1 MYNIFDDPFFK
12 DPIFRKRKGNDNDND
27 NVNDCKCEKRF
38 YVNGKEVSEEEY
50 KKALNPSTTTT
61 TTTTTQ
67 DVDIE
72 ALEKRL
78 KALRKKIE
86 EEKQSATEGAKK
98 PVLEGSG
105 VENAV
110 GKSAMTAETPF
121 IIFSSDPVKEDE
133 EEKTEAVRAPWEETS
148 EDGGKLC
155 CPCGD
160 ANVGDGGCDCGDG
173 ACQCELEPAVDETQ
187 LVNGIEKIAEG
198 VAKIPDMPIFYL
210 NHYVGQNKMRDE
222 VYLPFAAID
231 KDGYSL
237 PGITDSQLLALLAY
251 RFRKS
256 EKLSKAMANLINVF
270 YDEIK

>member
-27 NVNDCKCEKRF
+27 NANEFKCEKRF

-50 KKALNPSTTTT
+50 KNALNPTKPT

-86 EEKQSATEGAKK
+86 EEKQPVKK
-98 PVLEGSG
+98 EEYQTPTV
-105 VENAV
+105 
-110 GKSAMTAETPF
+110 ETPF
-121 IIFSSDPVKEDE
+121 IIFSSDEPVKEE
-133 EEKTEAVRAPWEETS
+133 VN
-148 EDGGKLC
+148 DGGKLC
-155 CPCGD
+155 TCEEAECAG
-160 ANVGDGGCDCGDG
+160 DCGNG
-173 ACQCELEPAVDETQ
+173 PCACEYEIEPAVDEPQ
-187 LVNGIEKIAEG
+187 LINGIEKIAEG

-231 KDGYSL
+231 KDGFSM

-256 EKLSKAMANLINVF
+256 DKLSKAMANLINVF